1 MWLSCGCCAW
11 FIVLNIVSVVVV
23 VSVCC
28 FVWLLF
34 NVRLIFVCEE
44 SEGKLYDMVSKTNG

>member
-1 MWLSCGCCAW
+1 MWLPCGCCAW
-11 FIVLNIVSVVVV
+11 SIVLNVVSVVVV

-34 NVRLIFVCEE
+34 NVRLIFVDEE
-44 SEGKLYDMVSKTNG
+44 SEGRLYDMVSKTNG